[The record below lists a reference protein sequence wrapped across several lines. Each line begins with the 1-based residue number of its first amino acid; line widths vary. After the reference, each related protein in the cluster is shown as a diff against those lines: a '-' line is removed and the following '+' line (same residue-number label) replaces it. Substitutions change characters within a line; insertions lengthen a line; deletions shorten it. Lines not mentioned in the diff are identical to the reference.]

1 MEGRDLLN
9 GQVDLTE
16 TVCAGIAA
24 FECQDIAAQI
34 IRKIDF
40 EDVSSM
46 RETCRS
52 LRAAVDQAVG
62 QVKLECR
69 LLPNQMACLDECEL
83 LLMLSRWPRVRRV
96 VIRNAT
102 FVNVSCVTASVLK
115 VWPYLQ
121 RLKYQFC
128 LLDGN
133 VGEEEIELDLSGYF
147 ALHAKELRVLEFF
160 YSRVSETT
168 LNRILFVDMPNL
180 RVVSL
185 RGMGIETVPIGLS
198 TRASS
203 RIRKLEYVDNIRQ
216 PSSADDVVAQPI
228 FGTVFDFSGL
238 IKLDISCNILSPKDA
253 SIMFQQQNFPNLQRL
268 KMSQCGLMHTHL
280 DHLST
285 AFWPSL
291 EHLDLSDNLL
301 GTAMDIGSLALLQA
315 PRLKSLNVS
324 AQRNSH
330 PDALEGFTMSS
341 WPLLEYLYL
350 EDLSIGVMGIK
361 GLASCRMNLLKLA
374 SFYNSSISAD
384 ALTIFSSIHWPNIR
398 QIDFGGNEHGV
409 EVRRI
414 VECFVNTNYP
424 KLERL
429 ILRHSGR
436 TSARSKTIDRKARIQ
451 LQQLL
456 PQTRIEI
463 EDLER

>member
-1 MEGRDLLN
+1 MEGRGLSD
-9 GQVDLTE
+9 GQVELTQ
-16 TVCAGIAA
+16 TVSEGIAA
-24 FECQDIAAQI
+24 FECHDIAAQI

-40 EDVSSM
+40 EDISNI
-46 RETCRS
+46 RATCRS
-52 LRAAVDQAVG
+52 LRVAVDQAVG

-69 LLPNQMACLDECEL
+69 LLPQGVCCDGCEP

-102 FVNVSCVTASVLK
+102 VVNVSCVTASVLK

-128 LLDGN
+128 LLDDN
-133 VGEEEIELDLSGYF
+133 VEEENELDLSGYF
-147 ALHAKELRVLEFF
+147 ALHAKQLRILEFF
-160 YSRVSETT
+160 YSRISENT
-168 LNRILFVDMPNL
+168 LNSILLVDMPNL

-185 RGMGIETVPIGLS
+185 RGMGIETLPIGLS
-198 TRASS
+198 TRPSG
-203 RIRKLEYVDNIRQ
+203 IRKLEFVDNIRQ
-216 PSSADDVVAQPI
+216 PSSADEVVVQPI
-228 FGTVFDFSGL
+228 FSKVFDFSGL
-238 IKLDISCNILSPKDA
+238 LKLDISCNILSPEDA
-253 SIMFQQQNFPNLQRL
+253 SIVFQQQKYPNLQRL
-268 KMSQCGLMHTHL
+268 KMSQCGLMYTHL

-301 GTAMDIGSLALLQA
+301 GTATDIGSLASLQA

-350 EDLSIGVMGIK
+350 EDLSIGFIGIK
-361 GLASCRMNLLKLA
+361 GLASCRMNRLKLA

-384 ALTIFSSIHWPNIR
+384 ALTVFFTIHWPNIR
-398 QIDFGGNEHGV
+398 KIDFGGNEHGV

-414 VECFVNTNYP
+414 VQCFANANYP
-424 KLERL
+424 KLEKV
-429 ILRHSGR
+429 ILTHSGR
-436 TSARSKTIDRKARIQ
+436 TSARSKTLDRKARIQ

-463 EDLER
+463 EDLDR